1 VRLGFLSLMWSR
13 SEVCPLAP
21 VAPSFNGRT
30 ADSGS
35 AYRGSNPWGAAN
47 TALPRQ
53 RASMMQWWADYL
65 DAQLAMGE
73 ESQEGANWKRAAAHT
88 ETAGT
93 KPRGSIKPQIARHVR
108 ALTSDSGN
116 GIGR

>member
-1 VRLGFLSLMWSR
+1 MKKGVSVGV
-13 SEVCPLAP
+13 SELTSVLNAMNTTDM
-21 VAPSFNGRT
+21 A
-30 ADSGS
+30 
-35 AYRGSNPWGAAN
+35 PWGAAN

-73 ESQEGANWKRAAAHT
+73 ESQEGANWKRDAAHT

-108 ALTSDSGN
+108 ALKPTA
-116 GIGR
+116 